1 VAPGH
6 RRRAAAL
13 DGNGRGGQRSD
24 VMSFESRAR
33 ERPAACAPGR
43 PDPGHAD
50 ARWRFA
56 RLLSAP
62 HRLGFFAAATAMGL
76 SALWWAVALG
86 AGHAGVVLRWA
97 VPPAVAHGLCF
108 AFAFMPLFIVGFLFT
123 AGPRWLGLAP
133 VPCASLLGPVL
144 AMLAG
149 WVLALAG
156 FHLWA
161 PLAGAGVG
169 LVAAGWIA
177 IQRRWWRLLRASRVP
192 DRLHPRLV
200 AVAGAIGA
208 LAMVAG
214 AAGVAFARADLARA
228 AAQLGL
234 WGFLAPTFAT
244 VTHRVIPFFGA
255 SAWPALDAWR
265 PQWLLMTMLAVLLP
279 TAAGAV
285 AETLW
290 WPLPAAA
297 RLALLALQA
306 PAALL
311 LLWLAWRWS
320 RVQSLRIRML
330 AMLHGG
336 FVWLGLALALA
347 ALSQAR
353 VLWLGESATLGLA
366 PLHALAMGYL
376 GATLIAMVT
385 RVVAAHSGRTP
396 AADDRAWT
404 LYLCVQGA
412 VVLRVGAALW
422 PSAATA
428 LTLSAAA
435 AWVAGCGG
443 WALRYGNWLGR
454 PRADGRPG

>member
-1 VAPGH
+1 MIVTGGPG
-6 RRRAAAL
+6 A
-13 DGNGRGGQRSD
+13 G
-24 VMSFESRAR
+24 
-33 ERPAACAPGR
+33 
-43 PDPGHAD
+43 
-50 ARWRFA
+50 WRFA
-56 RLLSAP
+56 RLMSAP
-62 HRLGFFAAATAMGL
+62 HRLGFFAAAVAMGL
-76 SALWWAVALG
+76 TALWWAVALW
-86 AGHAGVVLRWA
+86 AGQAGVVLPWA

-108 AFAFMPLFIVGFLFT
+108 AFAFMPLFIAGFLFT
-123 AGPRWLGLAP
+123 AGPRWLGLPP
-133 VPCASLLGPVL
+133 VPCRRLQGPVIV
-144 AMLAG
+144 MLTG
-149 WVLALAG
+149 WALALPG

-161 PLAGAGVG
+161 PLAATGLG

-177 IQRRWWRLLRASRVP
+177 VQRRWWQLLRASRVP

-200 AVAGAIGA
+200 AGAGIIGA
-208 LAMVAG
+208 LAMLGA
-214 AAGVAFARADLARA
+214 AAGVAFAQADLARA

-265 PQWLLMTMLAVLLP
+265 PQWLLATMLGVLLP
-279 TAAGAV
+279 TAAGTV

-297 RLALLALQA
+297 RLLLLALQA

-353 VLWLGESATLGLA
+353 VLWLGEAATLGLA
-366 PLHALAMGYL
+366 PLHALSMGYL

-396 AADDRAWT
+396 AADDRAWA

-412 VVLRVGAALW
+412 VLLRVSAALW
-422 PSAATA
+422 PSASVP
-428 LTLSAAA
+428 LTLSAAT

-443 WALRYGNWLGR
+443 WALRYGDWLGR
-454 PRADGRPG
+454 SRADGRPG

>member
-1 VAPGH
+1 MPPTTIPI
-6 RRRAAAL
+6 RAAAAAP
-13 DGNGRGGQRSD
+13 
-24 VMSFESRAR
+24 SF
-33 ERPAACAPGR
+33 APKA
-43 PDPGHAD
+43 PPVDM
-50 ARWRFA
+50 RWRLA
-56 RLLSAP
+56 RLASAP
-62 HRLGFFAAATAMGL
+62 HRVGFFAGAVMLALTAV
-76 SALWWAVALG
+76 WWAASLALR
-86 AGHAGVVLRWA
+86 HAGVAVPWA
-97 VPPAVAHGLCF
+97 VVPPVAHGL
-108 AFAFMPLFIVGFLFT
+108 AMALGFMPLFMVGFLYT
-123 AGPRWLGLAP
+123 AGPRWLGQPPVEGAALVPAVAAYMAGGLIAGLGFHVHAWLA
-133 VPCASLLGPVL
+133 A
-144 AMLAG
+144 AG
-149 WVLALAG
+149 LALTGAA
-156 FHLWA
+156 WA
-161 PLAGAGVG
+161 AL
-169 LVAAGWIA
+169 LL
-177 IQRRWWRLLRASRVP
+177 RYLRLLRTSPVP
-192 DRLHPRLV
+192 DRLHATGV
-200 AVAGAIGA
+200 AVACGLGVLAMAIAVVA
-208 LAMVAG
+208 LAAG
-214 AAGVAFARADLARA
+214 SVPWARA
-228 AAQLGL
+228 AAQLAL